1 MLEICSTEQQGISHE
16 KRTHM
21 LMFKSHC
28 FAFPFVSLKKKK
40 LLERKCNGLF
50 FLSNIYTKNEQK
62 RQIVLT

>member
-28 FAFPFVSLKKKK
+28 FAFPFVSLKK
-40 LLERKCNGLF
+40 NNFWNVNVMDYF
-50 FLSNIYTKNEQK
+50 FLSNTYTKNEQK